1 MKKVF
6 ENIKEFILKHKKLS
20 FLLIVLVI
28 IGIIIVVFL
37 LNSGNKE
44 PVETLEDR
52 VRSRARTTALTYVML
67 WYDVGN
73 PNVRVTTVK
82 ETENNEYEVYGKI
95 SVKDNYGDPYGGTFD
110 GICSV
115 DEIEDISCD
124 LDYSDFYR
132 DN

>member
-6 ENIKEFILKHKKLS
+6 ENIKEFILTHKKLS

-95 SVKDNYGDPYGGTFD
+95 SVKDNYGDPYSGTID

-124 LDYSDFYR
+124 LDYSDLYR